1 MKLIY
6 RILYRLSIALLLV
19 LGIWGAFFYLTVIDE
34 INDETDDSLEDY
46 SEIIIRKALTGQELP
61 SRSNGS
67 NNTYY
72 LNPVSE
78 EYARIHKKIRYSDEM
93 IYIEEKE
100 ETEPARILKTIFRDK
115 EENYFELT
123 VCIPT
128 IEKED
133 LQEAILSWIVFL
145 YITLLLTILL
155 INIWV
160 FYRSMRPLYHLL
172 HWLDH
177 YTIGSSTLPPT
188 NRTKITEFRKLNE
201 AVRQSAERNEQI
213 FQQQKQFI
221 GNAAHEIQTPLAIC
235 QNRLEMLMNRDN
247 IPEEELEE
255 LIKTHQTLEHI
266 VKLNKSLLFLFK
278 IDNGQF
284 QEYQEMELNSI
295 ILKLAEDFQE
305 AYAYK
310 NIRLNIIEEAH
321 PKLRI
326 NETLITALISN
337 LLKNA
342 YIHNNPDGVIEIRIS
357 SESLLFSNTGTE
369 ETLDEQHIFERFYQ
383 GKKKQEHSTGLGLSI
398 VHSIARFYHLP
409 IRYFFNGRHNFEIG
423 LHPNHLIPGK

>member
-6 RILYRLSIALLLV
+6 RILYRLSIALLIV
-19 LGIWGAFFYLTVIDE
+19 LGIWGAFFYLTVIEE

-46 SEIIIRKALTGQELP
+46 SEMIIRKALSGQELP
-61 SRSNGS
+61 SRSDGS

-72 LNPVSE
+72 LQPISE
-78 EYARIHKKIRYSDEM
+78 EYARIHKNIRYSDEM
-93 IYIEEKE
+93 IYIDEKE
-100 ETEPARILKTIFRDK
+100 ETEPARILKTIFRDG

-123 VCIPT
+123 VAIPT

-133 LQEAILSWIVFL
+133 LREAILSWIIFL

-155 INIWV
+155 VNVWV

-172 HWLDH
+172 HWLDR
-177 YTIGSSTLPPT
+177 YTIGSSDLPPA

-201 AVRQSAERNEQI
+201 AVHQSAERNEQI

-235 QNRLEMLMNRDN
+235 QNRLEMLINRDN
-247 IPEEELEE
+247 IPEDQLEE
-255 LIKTHQTLEHI
+255 LIKTHQTLEYI

-278 IDNGQF
+278 IDNRQF
-284 QEYQEMELNSI
+284 QENQETELNTLLSQ
-295 ILKLAEDFQE
+295 LAADFRE

-310 NIRLNIIEEAH
+310 NIRLDIIEEAH
-321 PKLRI
+321 PVLLI
-326 NETLITALISN
+326 NRTLITALLSN

-342 YIHNNPDGVIEIRIS
+342 YIHNEPEGSIEIRIS
-357 SESLLFSNTGTE
+357 SGSLLFSNTGAAE
-369 ETLDEQHIFERFYQ
+369 ALDENHIFERFYQ
-383 GKKKQEHSTGLGLSI
+383 GKKRQEHSTGLGLSI

-409 IRYFFNGRHNFEIG
+409 IRYFYDGRHNFEIKF
-423 LHPNHLIPGK
+423 HS